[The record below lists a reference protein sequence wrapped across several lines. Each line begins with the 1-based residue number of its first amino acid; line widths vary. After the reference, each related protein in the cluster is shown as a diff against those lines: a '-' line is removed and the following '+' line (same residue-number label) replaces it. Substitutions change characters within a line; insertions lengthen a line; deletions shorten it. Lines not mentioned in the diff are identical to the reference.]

1 MSLYPKSANILIEQL
16 AKLPGV
22 GKATAQR
29 LAFFILKSDQQD
41 NINLAYAIKEIKEK
55 ITFCVDCGIM
65 AESEICSICLDENR
79 DEKII
84 CVVEEP
90 QDIYSFERTN
100 SFKGRYHVLGGV
112 LSPLD
117 GVGPDELNIE
127 NLYNRVESGME
138 VILATNPSVEGD
150 TTCLYLSGKLEDRGV
165 KVTRLA
171 RGLPVGSDLEYMD
184 ELTLVLSLIHILTL
198 PTKA

>member
-1 MSLYPKSANILIEQL
+1 MSLYPKSANHLIEQL

-22 GKATAQR
+22 GRATAQR
-29 LAFFILKSDQQD
+29 LAFFILKSDQKE
-41 NINLAYAIKEIKEK
+41 NIALASAIKEIKEN
-55 ITFCVDCGIM
+55 IRFCFECGIM
-65 AESEICSICLDENR
+65 SESEICNICTDQNR
-79 DEKII
+79 DGSII

-100 SFKGRYHVLGGV
+100 SYKGKYHVLGGV

-117 GVGPDELNIE
+117 GIGPDDLNLD
-127 NLYNRVESGME
+127 NLYKRVVSGME

-150 TTCLYLSGKLEDRGV
+150 TTCLYLSKKLEELGV
-165 KVTRLA
+165 NVTRLA

-184 ELTLVLSLIHILTL
+184 ELTLVRAMEGRTSV
-198 PTKA
+198 

>member
-1 MSLYPKSANILIEQL
+1 MSLYPKSANHLIEQL

-29 LAFFILKSDQQD
+29 LAFFILKSDQKE
-41 NINLAYAIKEIKEK
+41 NIALASAIKEIKEN
-55 ITFCVDCGIM
+55 IRFCFECGIM
-65 AESEICSICLDENR
+65 SESEICNICTDQNR
-79 DEKII
+79 EGSII

-100 SFKGRYHVLGGV
+100 SYKGKYHVLGGV

-117 GVGPDELNIE
+117 GIGPDDLNLD
-127 NLYNRVESGME
+127 NLYKRVVRGME

-150 TTCLYLSGKLEDRGV
+150 TTCLYLSKKLEELGV
-165 KVTRLA
+165 NVTRLA

-184 ELTLVLSLIHILTL
+184 ELTLVRAMEGRTSV
-198 PTKA
+198 

>member
-16 AKLPGV
+16 AKLPGI

-117 GVGPDELNIE
+117 GIGPDELNIE
-127 NLYNRVESGME
+127 NLYNRVEYGM
-138 VILATNPSVEGD
+138 
-150 TTCLYLSGKLEDRGV
+150 
-165 KVTRLA
+165 
-171 RGLPVGSDLEYMD
+171 
-184 ELTLVLSLIHILTL
+184 
-198 PTKA
+198 

>member
-1 MSLYPKSANILIEQL
+1 MSLYPKSANLLIEQL

-29 LAFFILKSDQQD
+29 LAFFILKSDQKE
-41 NINLAYAIKEIKEK
+41 NIALASAIKEIKEN
-55 ITFCVDCGIM
+55 ICFCFECGIM
-65 AESEICSICLDENR
+65 SESEICNICTDQNR
-79 DEKII
+79 DGNII

-100 SFKGRYHVLGGV
+100 SFKGKYHVLGGV

-117 GVGPDELNIE
+117 GIGPDDLNLD
-127 NLYNRVESGME
+127 NLYKRVVSGME

-150 TTCLYLSGKLEDRGV
+150 TTCLYLSKKLEELGV
-165 KVTRLA
+165 NVTRLA

-184 ELTLVLSLIHILTL
+184 ELTLVRAMEGRTSV
-198 PTKA
+198 

>member
-1 MSLYPKSANILIEQL
+1 MSLYPKSANFLIEQL

-29 LAFFILKSDQQD
+29 LAFFILKSDQKE
-41 NINLAYAIKEIKEK
+41 NIALASAIKEIKEN
-55 ITFCVDCGIM
+55 IRFCFECGIM
-65 AESEICSICLDENR
+65 SESEICNICTDQNRDSNIICL
-79 DEKII
+79 
-84 CVVEEP
+84 VEEP

-100 SFKGRYHVLGGV
+100 SFKGKYHVLGGV

-117 GVGPDELNIE
+117 GIGPDDLNLD
-127 NLYNRVESGME
+127 NLYKRVVSGME

-150 TTCLYLSGKLEDRGV
+150 TTCLYLSKKLEELGV
-165 KVTRLA
+165 NVTRLA

-184 ELTLVLSLIHILTL
+184 ELTLVRAMEGRTSV
-198 PTKA
+198 

>member
-1 MSLYPKSANILIEQL
+1 MSLYPKSANFLIEQL

-29 LAFFILKSDQQD
+29 LAFFMLKSDQKE
-41 NINLAYAIKEIKEK
+41 NIALATAIKEIKEN
-55 ITFCVDCGIM
+55 IRFCFECGIM
-65 AESEICSICLDENR
+65 SESEICNICTDQNR
-79 DEKII
+79 DDNII

-100 SFKGRYHVLGGV
+100 SFKGKYHVLGGV

-117 GVGPDELNIE
+117 GIGPDELNIDSLLKRIE
-127 NLYNRVESGME
+127 PDME
-138 VILATNPSVEGD
+138 IIVATNSSIEGE
-150 TTCLYLSGKLEDRGV
+150 TTSLYLNKVLSNFKKI

-171 RGLPVGSDLEYMD
+171 RGLPVGGDLEYID
-184 ELTLVLSLIHILTL
+184 EATLIRAMEGRTSI
-198 PTKA
+198 

>member
-1 MSLYPKSANILIEQL
+1 MSLYPKSANLLIEQL

-29 LAFFILKSDQQD
+29 LAFFILKSDQKE
-41 NINLAYAIKEIKEK
+41 NIALASAIKEIKEN
-55 ITFCVDCGIM
+55 IRFCFECGIM
-65 AESEICSICLDENR
+65 SESEICNICTDHDR
-79 DEKII
+79 DSNII

-100 SFKGRYHVLGGV
+100 SFKGKYHVLGGV

-117 GVGPDELNIE
+117 GIGPDDLNLD
-127 NLYNRVESGME
+127 NLYRRVVSGME

-150 TTCLYLSGKLEDRGV
+150 TTCLYLSKKLEELGV
-165 KVTRLA
+165 NVTRLA

-184 ELTLVLSLIHILTL
+184 ELTLVRAMEGRTSV
-198 PTKA
+198 

>member
-41 NINLAYAIKEIKEK
+41 NINLAHAIKEIKEK

-90 QDIYSFERTN
+90 QDIYSFEKTN

-138 VILATNPSVEGD
+138 VILATNPSIEGD
-150 TTCLYLSGKLEDRGV
+150 TTCLYLSGKLEDKGV

-184 ELTLVLSLIHILTL
+184 ELTLVRAMEGRTTI
-198 PTKA
+198 

>member
-1 MSLYPKSANILIEQL
+1 MSLYPKSANLLIEQL
-16 AKLPGV
+16 AKLPGI

-29 LAFFILKSDQQD
+29 LAFFILKSDQKE
-41 NINLAYAIKEIKEK
+41 NIALASAIKEIKEN
-55 ITFCVDCGIM
+55 IRFCFECGIM
-65 AESEICSICLDENR
+65 SESEICNICTDQNR
-79 DEKII
+79 DRNII

-100 SFKGRYHVLGGV
+100 SFKGKYHVLGGV

-117 GVGPDELNIE
+117 GVGPDDLNLD
-127 NLYNRVESGME
+127 NLYKRVVSGME

-150 TTCLYLSGKLEDRGV
+150 TTCLFLSKKLEELGV
-165 KVTRLA
+165 NVTRLA

-184 ELTLVLSLIHILTL
+184 ELTLVRAMEGRTSV
-198 PTKA
+198 

>member
-1 MSLYPKSANILIEQL
+1 MSLYPKSANLLIEQL

-22 GKATAQR
+22 GRATAQR
-29 LAFFILKSDQQD
+29 LAFFMLKSDQKE
-41 NINLAYAIKEIKEK
+41 NIALATAIKEIKEN
-55 ITFCVDCGIM
+55 IRFCFECGIM
-65 AESEICSICLDENR
+65 SESEICNICTDQNR
-79 DEKII
+79 EGNII

-117 GVGPDELNIE
+117 GIGPDELNLDS
-127 NLYNRVESGME
+127 LYKRVVSGME
-138 VILATNPSVEGD
+138 VILATNPSIEGD
-150 TTCLYLSGKLEDRGV
+150 TTCLYLSKKLEELGV
-165 KVTRLA
+165 NVTKLA

-184 ELTLVLSLIHILTL
+184 ELTLVRAMEGRTSV
-198 PTKA
+198 

>member
-16 AKLPGV
+16 AKLPGI

-41 NINLAYAIKEIKEK
+41 NINLAHAIKKIKEK

-65 AESEICSICLDENR
+65 SESEICSICLDENR

-100 SFKGRYHVLGGV
+100 SFKGRYHVIGGV

-127 NLYNRVESGME
+127 KLYNRVESGME

-150 TTCLYLSGKLEDRGV
+150 TTCLYISGKLEDMGV

-184 ELTLVLSLIHILTL
+184 ELTLVRAMEGRTTI
-198 PTKA
+198 

>member
-41 NINLAYAIKEIKEK
+41 NINLAHAIKEIKEK

-79 DEKII
+79 DEKTI

-90 QDIYSFERTN
+90 QDIYSFEKTN
-100 SFKGRYHVLGGV
+100 TFKGRYHVLGGV

-127 NLYNRVESGME
+127 NLYNRVEIGME
-138 VILATNPSVEGD
+138 VILATNPSIEGD

-184 ELTLVLSLIHILTL
+184 ELTLVRAMEGRTTI
-198 PTKA
+198 